1 MGLTTRAM
9 AHFMAFPT
17 TVGKQQEVGVP
28 MKQRNSSWGS
38 HNDHLGSTST
48 VILQHNPL

>member
-1 MGLTTRAM
+1 M

-28 MKQRNSSWGS
+28 MKQTTLVGVLTMTTWEVR
-38 HNDHLGSTST
+38 
-48 VILQHNPL
+48 PL